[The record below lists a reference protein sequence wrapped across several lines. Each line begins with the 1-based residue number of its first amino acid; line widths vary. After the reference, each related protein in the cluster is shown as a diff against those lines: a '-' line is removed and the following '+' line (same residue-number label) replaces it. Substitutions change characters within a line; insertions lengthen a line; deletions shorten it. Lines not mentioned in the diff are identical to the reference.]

1 MVALR
6 KDVEEMVPL
15 SKYQALL
22 NDHLRIVKEKDQK
35 IHLLEKQLRFRKELD
50 AVPAEIMSQPQKAA
64 LNAAVK
70 VIETTKPGPDGRILL
85 NNTDDLA
92 KSVGISQKRFQKH
105 LTYCDEIGVIQKE
118 TLPVRDDNGKILYTE
133 TYVTPTNRT
142 PYPRM
147 YEAEQARNHGGDRLT
162 CRCGSERIKKEVRYI
177 CMDCGEVH
185 TKPPKFEP
193 PVEPVEPEDQFGSTV
208 NSEQETENTDPEA
221 TIVGSYLVPE
231 DQLGLTVESD
241 QRTNL
246 TRSSNNYPEDQLDP
260 TVEAEDESNK
270 HHNIVSSAIDADTI
284 IRDWLNKRRGS
295 DHIIY
300 ATGKLT
306 PIGKYL
312 PLEKEPDL
320 DAYIAG
326 NIADIYGSRLFNPE
340 TGLTNVLCFEIDKPE
355 QDEQAQNYLLDLARA
370 GAAPIYWMRYARPD
384 GNRGH
389 LELYFDRPVDP
400 EAAKA
405 WAIEICPDLADI
417 PEVFP
422 CQKPV
427 DNRKRGLSWPLYQRI
442 SNQVYPCQAK
452 FMLPSPHAGGLQ
464 EVDPT
469 DKESLAEVI
478 TVAVTPAA
486 LVEEFAVVLAERE
499 ALQKQ
504 EQEKENAVCGFI
516 GQKPKL
522 LTNVSYD
529 RDLVPQVMA
538 DFYAQCSWDDL
549 ATMAGGWH
557 NGFFKAVWRGER
569 TASVKP
575 DADGRYACDYGN
587 HGSFPKKL
595 DKYEAYCLIC
605 NIDKKTDLAERCAE
619 LRRANISV

>member
-1 MVALR
+1 MIQLASS
-6 KDVEEMVPL
+6 ESPQTIPL
-15 SKYQALL
+15 TE
-22 NDHLRIVKEKDQK
+22 HLRIVREKDQK
-35 IHLLEKQLRFRKELD
+35 IHLLEKQLRFRAELD

-64 LNAAVK
+64 LNTAVK
-70 VIETTKPGPDGRILL
+70 VIETASPGLKGRVLL
-85 NNTDDLA
+85 DHTDDLA
-92 KSVGISQKRFQKH
+92 KSVGMSVKRFQKH
-105 LTYCDEIGVIQKE
+105 LTYCDEIGVLQKE
-118 TLPVRDDNGKILYTE
+118 TLPVRDDNGKIIYTE

-208 NSEQETENTDPEA
+208 NSEQETEQNDSEA
-221 TIVGSYLVPE
+221 TIVDSYLVPE

-241 QRTNL
+241 LKANL

-270 HHNIVSSAIDADTI
+270 HTHTHSSAIDADTI
-284 IRDWLNKRRGS
+284 IRDWLTKRRES
-295 DHIIY
+295 DHIIT
-300 ATGKLT
+300 ATGIIDN
-306 PIGKYL
+306 PQGKYFYQ
-312 PLEKEPDL
+312 ERGYQPDL
-320 DAYIAG
+320 DAFIAG
-326 NIADIYGSRLFNPE
+326 NIAHIYGSRLFNPE
-340 TGLTNVLCFEIDKPE
+340 TGLTNVLCFEIDQAE
-355 QDEQAQNYLLDLARA
+355 YNDQAQDYLLALARA
-370 GAAPIYWMRYARPD
+370 GAAPIYWQRQR
-384 GNRGH
+384 NRGH
-389 LELYFDRPVDP
+389 LELYFDRSVDP
-400 EAAKA
+400 EAARL
-405 WAIEICPDLADI
+405 WAIEICPDLEEI

-422 CQKPV
+422 CKEPQDK
-427 DNRKRGLSWPLYQRI
+427 RKQALSWPLYQRVG
-442 SNQVYPCQAK
+442 SHVYPCQAK
-452 FMLPSPHAGGLQ
+452 FMLPSPYAGGLQ

-478 TVAVTPAA
+478 TVVVTPAA
-486 LVEEFAVVLAERE
+486 LVEEFAVVLDERE
-499 ALQKQ
+499 ALQEQ
-504 EQEKENAVCGFI
+504 EQEKASAGVVFI
-516 GQKPKL
+516 GQKPKPI
-522 LTNVSYD
+522 TQFKSD
-529 RDLVPQVMA
+529 KDLVPQAMV

-575 DADGRYACDYGN
+575 DAEGRYACDYGN

-605 NIDKKTDLAERCAE
+605 NINKKADLAERCAQ
-619 LRRANISV
+619 LRHVRL